1 MGVLR
6 KRSGQFTPLLE
17 HLEVDNEYDMI
28 YMVDGAS
35 IPESEFR
42 SLTLMVT
49 SLLR

>member
-35 IPESEFR
+35 IPEFR